1 MADELPP
8 MSLKA
13 IGIIR
18 NEIKAPPPAEPD
30 WWKKVVSEIAID
42 SRLTEALDGLEEF
55 SHIIVIFWMHQA
67 NAREAPLK
75 THPWGREE
83 LPLTGFFATR
93 SPNRPNR
100 IGKTTVRLLRREGNI
115 LKVEGLDALD
125 GTPVL
130 DIKPYSP
137 RNDSVDDA
145 RVPRWITD
153 L

>member
-55 SHIIVIFWMHQA
+55 SHIIVIFWRQLNLHENIPLPILYPNFGA
-67 NAREAPLK
+67 NFCLI
-75 THPWGREE
+75 
-83 LPLTGFFATR
+83 FM
-93 SPNRPNR
+93 
-100 IGKTTVRLLRREGNI
+100 I
-115 LKVEGLDALD
+115 L
-125 GTPVL
+125 
-130 DIKPYSP
+130 IISCF
-137 RNDSVDDA
+137 
-145 RVPRWITD
+145 
-153 L
+153 